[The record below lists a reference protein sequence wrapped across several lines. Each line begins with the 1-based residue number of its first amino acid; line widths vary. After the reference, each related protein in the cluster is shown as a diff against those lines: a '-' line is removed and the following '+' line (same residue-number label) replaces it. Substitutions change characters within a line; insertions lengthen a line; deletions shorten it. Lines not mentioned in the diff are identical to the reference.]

1 MTYIDSAYPDKIPFP
16 KNENEN
22 CEENPKEL
30 INFEKRRKEFEV
42 LAKIK
47 LFQSA
52 ARDYHIVPNLALRLW
67 LIKLPEL
74 TEQEWYVFIFL
85 KLPELSE

>member
-1 MTYIDSAYPDKIPFP
+1 MPLQSPKGENSAEIPQDSQ
-16 KNENEN
+16 
-22 CEENPKEL
+22 EL

-52 ARDYHIVPNLALRLW
+52 ARDYHIVPNQALRLW
-67 LIKLPEL
+67 LIRLPEL
-74 TEQEWYVFIFL
+74 TEQEW
-85 KLPELSE
+85 